1 MLKIIIYEDSNS
13 LRHAMIDLIRSDGK
27 LQLTGSF
34 SNCCNVESDIK
45 AYKPDVVLMDIN
57 MPGMNGIEG
66 LKVIKKFRPET
77 HVIMF
82 TVFEDDDKIFESLQN
97 GAGGYVLKGTKPDR
111 ILESIH
117 EILDG
122 GAPIS
127 PQIAKKIL
135 SALPHSTK
143 AEIIPELT
151 EREVE
156 ILNLISMGYSQ
167 KMVANHLNI
176 SINSVKTMI
185 SRVYQKL
192 NVHSVTEAISK
203 VFLKK

>member
-13 LRHAMIDLIRSDGK
+13 LRHAMIDLIRLDGK

-143 AEIIPELT
+143 SENIPELT